1 MDMDNLVVLQEI
13 LKVCVHD
20 REEEKEKLQNNL
32 NKISEIDLFMKS
44 IKEEADLKFFSPRSP
59 ENIFGDKIEEKKI
72 EKENF
77 EKENQNHY
85 LKINE
90 LDKQIDKL
98 QLLIEKEKAES
109 GRHFKILDIQE
120 KERQRI
126 ARELHDSSVQNLTH
140 LIHSIE
146 LGFMFIDQDPIRA
159 KLELESCIN
168 NLRLTINEIRD
179 TIFNLRPMSFD
190 DLGFARCIDDFL
202 SNSKK
207 EYHSCY
213 IEHDVCE
220 LDKCNWKTN
229 DNYSINLFLVTVY
242 RIIQEGI
249 MNALKYSHAEKITL
263 KISNDNNQCYILI
276 QDNGKGFSFDK
287 VTEQYDRHFGIPI
300 MQERVNLLDG
310 RMNITSEPG
319 NGTKLEIVIP
329 LI

>member
-1 MDMDNLVVLQEI
+1 MDMDNLVVPQEI

-85 LKINE
+85 RKINE

-168 NLRLTINEIRD
+168 NLRLTIN
-179 TIFNLRPMSFD
+179 
-190 DLGFARCIDDFL
+190 
-202 SNSKK
+202 
-207 EYHSCY
+207 
-213 IEHDVCE
+213 
-220 LDKCNWKTN
+220 
-229 DNYSINLFLVTVY
+229 
-242 RIIQEGI
+242 
-249 MNALKYSHAEKITL
+249 
-263 KISNDNNQCYILI
+263 
-276 QDNGKGFSFDK
+276 
-287 VTEQYDRHFGIPI
+287 
-300 MQERVNLLDG
+300 
-310 RMNITSEPG
+310 
-319 NGTKLEIVIP
+319 
-329 LI
+329 